1 MAGDI
6 SPIVLP
12 FRSEVGRMRARGT
25 LFDLL
30 NWHTPQ
36 TFIHEDHFLGDIA
49 IATREPGYTT
59 QSNGTSAAVPALTSA
74 GAGGTV
80 EFVTGTDD
88 NGYSGLYTGA
98 ANWTAD
104 NNPRMTA
111 RVKLSAITGV
121 KIEVGFTDAASDA
134 GAINAL
140 DTPTVTADDCAC
152 AIFDTDATEDNWQ
165 FAGARAT
172 TAWSIATVDQA
183 PVADTYQWITVALDR
198 IDLGTD
204 NVRARMFIGSKLVA
218 DKTLNAIAN
227 TVALFPY
234 VFVQCRAGSAS
245 RTGTLDYFAAWGD
258 CQVGG
263 MSI

>member
-12 FRSEVGRMRARGT
+12 HRSTLGRMRARGT
-25 LFDLL
+25 LFDFL
-30 NWHTPQ
+30 NWHSPQ
-36 TFIHEDHFLGDIA
+36 TFRHEDHFLGDIA

-59 QSNGTSAAVPALTSA
+59 ASNGTSSADPALTSA

-88 NGYSGLYTGA
+88 DGYSALYSGA

-104 NNPRMTA
+104 NNPRMCA
-111 RVKLSAITGV
+111 IVKLSAITGV
-121 KIEVGFTDAASDA
+121 KIEVGFTDATGDA

-140 DTPTVTADDCAC
+140 DTPTATANDCTC

-172 TAWSIATVDQA
+172 APWSLATIDQA
-183 PVADTYQWITVALDR
+183 PAANVYQVITVALDR

-204 NVRARMFIGSKLVA
+204 NVRARMFIGNKMVA
-218 DKTLNAIAN
+218 DKTTGAIAN
-227 TVALFPY
+227 ATALFPY

-258 CQVGG
+258 IKTGG
-263 MSI
+263 MAI